1 MNLIDGL
8 VLLFLFL
15 WGILAAR
22 AFPEEKKKRKVCR
35 MQWKLRI
42 LRAIKVFF

>member
-15 WGILAAR
+15 WGIFAAR
-22 AFPEEKKKRKVCR
+22 VSRKKKKRKVCR

>member
-15 WGILAAR
+15 WNIGSAR
-22 AFPEEKKKRKVCR
+22 FLEEKKKRKVCR

>member
-8 VLLFLFL
+8 VLLFFSSGEY
-15 WGILAAR
+15 WQR
-22 AFPEEKKKRKVCR
+22 ALPGRKKKKRKVCR